1 MIEDDIKALVEEHYK
16 DPDAE
21 ILLLSNI
28 GMKLTKQSL
37 WPPANDKR
45 TLFDATEDTPGVKP
59 VRDDRARSY
68 IPVVLEGDEPRAI
81 KAIDAHKNRFVLR
94 SYPRA
99 LLLAFT
105 LEIAEGQIMS
115 LKLGPKITYQG
126 SPTLEEGTLRVDDD
140 LRLPGLDIFDLPSL
154 GDEDIETLATN
165 IRAWCER
172 HHVDQSTLV
181 RTQARKPEPVA
192 VAVPAASSSSALERL
207 YAAQMPE
214 VAKKLI
220 VPIDIA
226 LALSRLP

>member
-1 MIEDDIKALVEEHYK
+1 MIEDDIEALVKEHYK

-28 GMKLTKQSL
+28 GMKLTKQGL

-45 TLFDATEDTPGVKP
+45 TLFDAAQDTPGVTP
-59 VRDDRARSY
+59 VRDHQARSF

-81 KAIDAHKNRFVLR
+81 KAIDAHKIRFVMR

-105 LEIAEGQIMS
+105 LEIADGQIMS

-126 SPTLEEGTLRVDDD
+126 GPTLEEGTLRVDDD

-154 GDEDIETLATN
+154 SDDEIEKLATN

-172 HHVDQSTLV
+172 HQVNQSDLV
-181 RTQARKPEPVA
+181 RTQTRKPEPA
-192 VAVPAASSSSALERL
+192 AVPAASNSSALERL
-207 YAAQMPE
+207 YAAQLPE

>member
-28 GMKLTKQSL
+28 GMRLTKQGL

-45 TLFDATEDTPGVKP
+45 SLFDAAEDTPGVKP
-59 VRDDRARSY
+59 IRDEDARSY
-68 IPVVLEGDEPRAI
+68 IAVVLEGDEQRAI
-81 KAIDAHKNRFVLR
+81 KAIDARKHRFVLR

-126 SPTLEEGTLRVDDD
+126 GPTLEEGTLRVDDD

-154 GDEDIETLATN
+154 GDEDIEKLATN

-181 RTQARKPEPVA
+181 RTQSRKPEP

-207 YAAQMPE
+207 YAAQTPE